1 MLTMQVI
8 GNLGSDPEDKTSSG
22 GTRFCRFSLASNKK
36 VKGEKVTTWVN
47 VTVFDTNKIDFI
59 MNYVRK
65 GTRLFVEGEP
75 AARAYEQNGEAKS
88 SLDLILGFGSK
99 IEICSSEPAG
109 DGGAERAQAGASG
122 ASASTAA
129 ANVDDDIPW

>member
-1 MLTMQVI
+1 MLTLQAI

-22 GTRFCRFSLASNKK
+22 GTRYCKFSLASNKK
-36 VKGEKVTTWVN
+36 VRGEKVTTWIN
-47 VTVFDTNKIDFI
+47 CTVFDDKKIEFI

-75 AARAYEQNGEAKS
+75 TARAYEQNGEAKA
-88 SLDLILGFGSK
+88 SLDLTLGFGSK

-109 DGGAERAQAGASG
+109 DGGAVRAQSPASG
-122 ASASTAA
+122 GSAA
-129 ANVDDDIPW
+129 ADLNDDIPW